1 MSLTSKKYDN
11 YTLVTVYT
19 EKLDSILSP
28 ELKAEFVLI
37 NKNGDKN
44 ILLDLS
50 DVKYCDSSGLSALL
64 IGNRVCT
71 ESNGSFIVCGIQPMV
86 EKLLKISQLDG
97 ILTIT
102 PTLPEAIDFLFMEEL
117 ERDLGSEDFDDEV

>member
-1 MSLTSKKYDN
+1 MSLTTKKYDN
-11 YTLVTVYT
+11 YSLVTVSA

-28 ELKAEFVLI
+28 DLKAEFVLI
-37 NKNGDKN
+37 NKNGNKN

-50 DVKYCDSSGLSALL
+50 AVKYCDSSGLSALL
-64 IGNRVCT
+64 IGNRVCV
-71 ESNGSFIVCGIQPMV
+71 ESNGSFIVCGTQPMV

-97 ILTIT
+97 VLTIT

-117 ERDLGSEDFDDEV
+117 ERDLGSEDFDDEI

>member
-1 MSLTSKKYDN
+1 MNFTTKQYDN
-11 YTLVTVYT
+11 YSLVTIT
-19 EKLDSILSP
+19 IDKLDALLSP
-28 ELKAEFVLI
+28 ELKADFVLI
-37 NKNGDKN
+37 NKQGVKN

-50 DVKYCDSSGLSALL
+50 KVKYCDSSGLSALL

-71 ESNGSFIVCGIQPMV
+71 EAKGSFIICGVQPMV

-117 ERDLGSEDFDDEV
+117 ERDLGSADFDEEL